1 MKIFGKIFIILNMMF
16 VMFFTGV
23 SAVLAVTPDQLYDE
37 VWRLISLK
45 YVDQTDN
52 SQDWNVWRHR
62 YDGKMK
68 SKDDAYTAID
78 TMLASL
84 NDPYT
89 RFLDPKEFA
98 EETSSIKGSL
108 QGIGIQIGLKDGNL
122 VVIAPIEGS
131 PADKAGILT
140 DDLILEIDGI
150 STKGITIDKA
160 ADKIRG
166 NSGTQ
171 VTLLVKRKDEEPKKY
186 TITRAEIE
194 IKSVSVKTP
203 IETKIPDCIQ
213 YIRLSSFISKNAAT
227 EVLNILK
234 TTASTKKGYILDLR
248 SNPGGLLSNAILM
261 SDMFLQGGGIVSTV
275 DRYGY
280 KDTQRAGKIRVTNKP
295 LVVLVNKGSASASEI
310 FSGAMKDNQRA
321 VLVGEQ
327 TFGKGLVQ
335 EINKLSDDAGLNVT
349 IQRYLTP
356 SGTDIHKKGITPD
369 YTVKLSSENIK
380 NKNDVQLKEGL
391 RILLKECGEPI
402 PDYLC
407 NSACGVVE
415 EVKEGVTAKSNKNSK
430 DANQE
435 IIIET
440 DKKTSGTAKNGA
452 DKNTNSS
459 SDKSEKK
466 INKDSG
472 EKTSPPVNNTK
483 Q

>member
-1 MKIFGKIFIILNMMF
+1 MKIFSKKFFISLNIVFML
-16 VMFFTGV
+16 FFAG
-23 SAVLAVTPDQLYDE
+23 AQAGLAVTPAQLYDE
-37 VWRLISLK
+37 VWRLINLK

-52 SQDWNVWRHR
+52 SQDWDIWRHK
-62 YDGKMK
+62 YDKQMK
-68 SKDDAYTAID
+68 TKEDAYVAID

-89 RFLDPKEFA
+89 RFLDPKEFE

-108 QGIGIQIGLKDGNL
+108 QGIGVQIGMKDGQL

-131 PADKAGILT
+131 PADKAGIMT
-140 DDLILEIDGI
+140 DDLILEIDGV

-166 NSGTQ
+166 NAGTQ
-171 VTLLVKRKDEEPKKY
+171 VTLLVKRKNEDPKKY
-186 TITRAEIE
+186 VITRDEIE
-194 IKSVSVKTP
+194 IKSVSTKTP
-203 IETKIPDCIQ
+203 IETKIPDSVQ
-213 YIRLSSFISKNAAT
+213 YIRLSSFISKNASA

-234 TTASTKKGYILDLR
+234 STSNTKKGYILDLR

-280 KDTQRAGKIRVTNKP
+280 KDTTRAAKVRITNKP

-310 FSGAMKDNQRA
+310 FSGAMKDNCRA
-321 VLVGEQ
+321 ILVGEQ

-335 EINKLSDDAGLNVT
+335 EINKLSDDAGVNIT

-369 YTVKLSSENIK
+369 YVVKLTADDVK

-391 RILLKECGEPI
+391 KILLKECGEPI
-402 PDYLC
+402 PEYL
-407 NSACGVVE
+407 NTPVAKANDNKKADVKDNPPASNQKVE
-415 EVKEGVTAKSNKNSK
+415 VQTPQQNVNEVKQEVDDAIKLEQVNPIPRVKELPIRKDLLENLNK
-430 DANQE
+430 
-435 IIIET
+435 
-440 DKKTSGTAKNGA
+440 
-452 DKNTNSS
+452 DKN
-459 SDKSEKK
+459 
-466 INKDSG
+466 
-472 EKTSPPVNNTK
+472 
-483 Q
+483 